1 MKKVDY
7 TLGIAGC
14 SQRTTYIVIC
24 QQGTDTCFA
33 ANPEAR
39 VPVR

>member
-14 SQRTTYIVIC
+14 SQRTTYIVIR
-24 QQGTDTCFA
+24 QQGTPTCFA
-33 ANPEAR
+33 ASPEAR